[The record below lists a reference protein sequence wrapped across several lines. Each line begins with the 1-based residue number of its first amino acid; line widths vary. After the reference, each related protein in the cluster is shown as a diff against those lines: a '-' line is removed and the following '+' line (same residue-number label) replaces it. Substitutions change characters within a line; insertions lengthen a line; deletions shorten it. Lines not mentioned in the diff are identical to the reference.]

1 VLGLLQAEMLSALVQ
16 SANSQLRHFGPQELT
31 NMVWAL
37 SQLFRSKAP
46 FGPDTDVSAGVQGF
60 SQSALCVWGG
70 WGSARLRGAVTRAVC
85 L

>member
-1 VLGLLQAEMLSALVQ
+1 MLGLLQAEMLSALVQ

-60 SQSALCVWGG
+60 SALCVWGA
-70 WGSARLRGAVTRAVC
+70 GSARLRGAVTRAVC